1 MQKIQTLQE
10 LYKHLSLINTIGQQD
25 NYWQTLHSLIPII
38 RYTKQ
43 YTHQKDIAPYLGIH
57 PAKLSTFMSMTQALQ
72 TTTIDNSYIDIDA
85 LKEDIKGK
93 WGTHA

>member
-10 LYKHLSLINTIGQQD
+10 LYKHLRLINTIGQQD

-43 YTHQKDIAPYLGIH
+43 YTHQKDIAPYLDIH
-57 PAKLSTFMSMTQALQ
+57 PAKLSTFITMTRLL
-72 TTTIDNSYIDIDA
+72 TNTIDNSHIDMEA
-85 LKEDIKGK
+85 LKDDIKRK
-93 WGTHA
+93 WWINV